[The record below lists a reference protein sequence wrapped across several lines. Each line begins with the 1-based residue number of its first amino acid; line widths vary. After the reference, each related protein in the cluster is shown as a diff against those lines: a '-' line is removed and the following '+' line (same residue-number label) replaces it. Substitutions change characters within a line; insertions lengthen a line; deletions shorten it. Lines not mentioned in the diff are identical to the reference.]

1 MKCDRIQWKSDTDSI
16 NRLPLFVSQ
25 WLLFFH
31 CCCNFFSS
39 LQPLSIIYEWTLF
52 HSAFRKFIVMMIIK
66 TMCSNSFFYY
76 WCFFFQFHFQCNKLI
91 RFLID
96 ILIDV
101 FKWDNHSFNSSPNP
115 LNDIQICWSIK
126 ITKDGS
132 GIKTGCT
139 ISMLKTSCNMDTMN
153 TNESVHF
160 FVNTLLIICNSTNIT
175 ADASIME
182 SLNLVLTDTNSCIYE
197 INVEINTSSD
207 LKMKVITYLIDCS

>member
-1 MKCDRIQWKSDTDSI
+1 
-16 NRLPLFVSQ
+16 
-25 WLLFFH
+25 
-31 CCCNFFSS
+31 
-39 LQPLSIIYEWTLF
+39 
-52 HSAFRKFIVMMIIK
+52 
-66 TMCSNSFFYY
+66 MCSNSFFLLLI
-76 WCFFFQFHFQCNKLI
+76 FFFNSLSMQQVDSVFDRYFDRC
-91 RFLID
+91 
-96 ILIDV
+96 
-101 FKWDNHSFNSSPNP
+101 FKWDNHSFNSSLNP
-115 LNDIQICWSIK
+115 LDDIQICWSIK

-160 FVNTLLIICNSTNIT
+160 FVNTLLIICNSTNIP